1 MDPKRRQDYI
11 TDTTPVPEELDRL
24 SRAGAV
30 GVIRGD
36 QMSIDG
42 ARCASRARACAQTQR
57 KNAQHSSALAHACG
71 VLSSIY
77 SGGAQNERWD
87 GWAGLAG
94 TPVQLYDVAVKTDD
108 ENKLLPKRFKDFDTL
123 SRLVRSAFLDA
134 GEEELEK
141 VT

>member
-42 ARCASRARACAQTQR
+42 ARCASRACAQTQNKTKR
-57 KNAQHSSALAHACG
+57 ATLKRTRTRVRCAVKYL
-71 VLSSIY
+71 L
-77 SGGAQNERWD
+77 GGAQNERWD

-94 TPVQLYDVAVKTDD
+94 TPVQMYDVAVKTDD